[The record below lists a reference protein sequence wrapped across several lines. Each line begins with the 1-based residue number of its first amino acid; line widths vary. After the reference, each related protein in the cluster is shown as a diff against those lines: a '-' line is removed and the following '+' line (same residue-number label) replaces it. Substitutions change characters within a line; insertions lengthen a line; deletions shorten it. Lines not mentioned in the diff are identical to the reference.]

1 MDKEYLLTKK
11 YPKQDFVIRIL
22 GIVCGSGMIILA
34 ILNFISYEISAPIDV
49 VLPIYYLY
57 LPLSGGGL
65 LMYLAEWRPSCIILY
80 WRFLVEVF
88 GKSMF
93 YIL

>member
-1 MDKEYLLTKK
+1 MDTGYLLQKK
-11 YPKQDFVIRIL
+11 FPKQDMIIRIL
-22 GIVCGSGMIILA
+22 CIVCGIGMIILS
-34 ILNFISYEISAPIDV
+34 IICFWQYKIDSPIDV

-57 LPLSGGGL
+57 CLFSLFGL
-65 LMYLAEWRPSCIILY
+65 LMLISEFRPGCIIIY
-80 WRFLVEVF
+80 WRFLVETF